1 MHPSGS
7 SPPKVPAD
15 SASFS
20 SLLDHFLESGD
31 PALDLLHAIH
41 TQSEHS
47 VHDCLI
53 ANLSDRGAPED
64 HPAQL
69 RRQRHD
75 FVQSCAPL
83 VSGPAAGLAAGPF
96 HERELPQTL

>member
-41 TQSEHS
+41 TQGEHS
-47 VHDCLI
+47 VDESLI
-53 ANLSDRGAPED
+53 ANLSDRGAPEN

-69 RRQRHD
+69 RRERHD
-75 FVQSCAPL
+75 FVEACAPF
-83 VSGPAAGLAAGPF
+83 VAGPAAGFVAPPF
-96 HERELPQTL
+96 QDPEL